1 MGGTNTVSASSA
13 QLPATI
19 SASSKTIPQ
28 HLQQPSYGSA
38 TYPGGGLACG
48 LISPRLGAQQPP
60 QTPPPSIRF
69 TPVGSNVPS
78 IFGPVP
84 SLLQSLAPPSP
95 RVTYYDVSNSTST
108 QNGIASGAPSHAAQA
123 VPLAANVNAHW
134 QANPTLPSTPG
145 FPRSTADQLK
155 SGLFHFKPPPKQ
167 EDKSGDGNSP
177 PRVALPGW
185 ENAPS
190 KDMFTL

>member
-1 MGGTNTVSASSA
+1 MGSTATLGAQNLYSATGAMSAVSSSA
-13 QLPATI
+13 AALRPMSNGSGTSCAQVPASNST
-19 SASSKTIPQ
+19 SSKTIPQ
-28 HLQQPSYGSA
+28 HLQQPAYGSA

-95 RVTYYDVSNSTST
+95 RVTYYDVSNSTTT
-108 QNGIASGAPSHAAQA
+108 QNGTASGASSHAAQA
-123 VPLAANVNAHW
+123 VPLAANVNPHW

-145 FPRSTADQLK
+145 FPRTTAGQSK
-155 SGLFHFKPPPKQ
+155 SGLF
-167 EDKSGDGNSP
+167 
-177 PRVALPGW
+177 
-185 ENAPS
+185 
-190 KDMFTL
+190 